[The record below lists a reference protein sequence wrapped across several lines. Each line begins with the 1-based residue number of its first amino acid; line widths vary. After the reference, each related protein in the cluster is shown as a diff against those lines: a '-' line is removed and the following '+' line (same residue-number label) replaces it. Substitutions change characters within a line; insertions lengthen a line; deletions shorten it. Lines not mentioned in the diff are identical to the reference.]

1 MSNSITPTE
10 KAQTMNLGGTMAF
23 VQATLQRFNSEVI
36 APLIPPQASA
46 DNKLADK
53 AFVNSSI
60 ATATATYRGN
70 YNLVSDLELT
80 VSATEQ
86 QIAAALATAISTA
99 DNNDYCYVAVPTADD
114 TPTEIA
120 RIDRYKHN
128 GTAWALEYTLN
139 NSGFT
144 AAEWAAI
151 QSGITSGLVA
161 KLTAL
166 PTLAELTLLLAA
178 KQDEIIDLSAL
189 GNGIGTC
196 ATAAST
202 TEKAVTL
209 QGYELKK
216 NGFVAVSFD
225 YDVPASATMN
235 INSKGAKAIV
245 HKGAAIQADVIKAGD
260 TAIFGYD
267 GTNYVLVSS
276 SSGDVSGTVTVSLV
290 PVVSGS
296 QYAASLLNGVT
307 VELWNV
313 SDNKTVET
321 KTWAGSQLSFTKVM
335 AAKTYKLKFSQKYGY
350 STPQDSQDFVLG
362 VGETYAVGT
371 VEYQADKYVLNVS
384 TNQSDHTDLAST
396 VIRVSAT
403 GISADGYLDFMGAQS
418 DVEVFVPKGA
428 TVTAACQSGQPSAV
442 SYLQTITVVAA
453 TNPEGDMPVAGSVT
467 ALYETEAVT
476 VALSADDGSDV
487 SAQQATVKDHSDS
500 SVIGTV
506 TSGQTLKIAFG
517 TSYDI
522 TVADIQSYETP
533 TFQTRTAAAAT
544 YTAELEW
551 IYKPIITG
559 YIILDQTTADPT
571 KKVIDEGGHTYSGY
585 QRPAVITAIRNA
597 SHRYVGTFA
606 NNKMTLKQLSDTNG
620 TMYADGTSAAADI
633 ATQGKDVFMR
643 LPFFFTRVSTYA
655 TNKIKIEFAFDPSQT
670 ATTTGSP
677 NGSGWKQWGGND
689 LIGAYEAFAA
699 SATNDG
705 TGGLYS
711 RSGVASSASISQ
723 ANFRTKARNRGT
735 GFTLVKWRHQ
745 NLMAILFYAYYG
757 HTNCQALCGTGS
769 NAYTKN
775 TGLKNSLGMADTTAS
790 NGNTD
795 SINFWGLENWWG
807 NKYEAVDNVVINT
820 GTWVITEDNGT
831 TRTPTGTVAAANAW
845 VYPSKFIIGD
855 HLDTIPA
862 TGETGGSDSQGYCDA
877 QYIAASDSRV
887 VFRSC
892 GDAHTDGGVA
902 CVFASHDS
910 AYSHAIRGSRLA
922 FTGTIEIS

>member
-36 APLIPPQASA
+36 APLIPAQASGS
-46 DNKLADK
+46 NQLADK

-86 QIAAALATAISTA
+86 QIVAALATAISTA
-99 DNNDYCYVAVPTADD
+99 DNNDYCYVQIPTADEK
-114 TPTEIA
+114 PTEIS

-350 STPQDSQDFVLG
+350 STPQDSQEFVLG

-403 GISADGYLDFMGAQS
+403 GISADGYLDFTGAQS

-428 TVTAACQSGQPSAV
+428 TVTAVCQSGQPSAV

-476 VALSADDGSDV
+476 VVLSADDGSDV

-506 TSGQTLKIAFG
+506 TSGQTLKVAFG

-522 TVADIQSYETP
+522 TVADIRGYNTP
-533 TFQTRTAAAAT
+533 TFSTRTAASAT

-551 IYKPIITG
+551 VYNPIKYAYVKI
-559 YIILDQTTADPT
+559 DQSQ
-571 KKVIDEGGHTYSGY
+571 SGD
-585 QRPAVITAIRNA
+585 TAIVTVSETQNGTAQTLNQSTGKHANA
-597 SHRYVGTFA
+597 ALQALRDSSHLYMGKFA
-606 NNKMTLKQLSDTNG
+606 SNKMTLRQLKDDDG
-620 TMYADGTSAAADI
+620 IKYLDGTTAKFDGTDGDHFLRI
-633 ATQGKDVFMR
+633 GE
-643 LPFFFTRVSTYA
+643 PFYIKRVSGSNSGNQVTYGIA
-655 TNKIKIEFAFDPSQT
+655 VGGQPDNTWKQII
-670 ATTTGSP
+670 SP
-677 NGSGWKQWGGND
+677 ND
-689 LIGAYEAFAA
+689 LLGVHEAYLESNKF
-699 SATNDG
+699 
-705 TGGLYS
+705 YS
-711 RSGVASSASISQ
+711 RSGVQSSA
-723 ANFRTKARNRGT
+723 NFNRDTAKTYARNRGT
-735 GFTLVKWRHQ
+735 GFTCVTWEWHCV
-745 NLMAILFYAYYG
+745 MALLFFAWYG
-757 HTNCQALCGTGS
+757 RTNAQAQCGTGS
-769 NAYTKN
+769 NSYTRTLGAKN
-775 TGLKNSLGMADTTAS
+775 ALGMTDTTAS

-795 SINFWGLENWWG
+795 DVKFWGIENWWG
-807 NKYEAVDNVVINT
+807 DKYEFIDNADANDLVWTITNTKTGATRNAGTAGNTNGWITKLMLSDNLDMIPTAV
-820 GTWVITEDNGT
+820 GGAET
-831 TRTPTGTVAAANAW
+831 T
-845 VYPSKFIIGD
+845 YFCD
-855 HLDTIPA
+855 YYYQA
-862 TGETGGSDSQGYCDA
+862 TGA
-877 QYIAASDSRV
+877 RV
-887 VFRSC
+887 VLRSY
-892 GDAHTDGGVA
+892 GDADAVGGVA
-902 CVFASHDS
+902 FVYANYGS
-910 AYSHAIRGSRLA
+910 AYTYAGIGSRLA
-922 FTGTIEIS
+922 FNGTIEIS

>member
-1 MSNSITPTE
+1 MNNGQELNSTVGHKDEMVSVEGMKSSIQKFKNEYIGIPNKTNAVMYTQAECDTYNAQLEGALDSVIPLTAEQAEAYNAAIEGASKEAGDTLSAAEAIAYNATLKDAISVDDVKTPAVPKKVKE
-10 KAQTMNLGGTMAF
+10 YVDESVGKSLGG
-23 VQATLQRFNSEVI
+23 VCS
-36 APLIPPQASA
+36 
-46 DNKLADK
+46 
-53 AFVNSSI
+53 
-60 ATATATYRGN
+60 
-70 YNLVSDLELT
+70 
-80 VSATEQ
+80 
-86 QIAAALATAISTA
+86 
-99 DNNDYCYVAVPTADD
+99 
-114 TPTEIA
+114 
-120 RIDRYKHN
+120 
-128 GTAWALEYTLN
+128 
-139 NSGFT
+139 T
-144 AAEWAAI
+144 AAETAAKEVTLS
-151 QSGITSGLVA
+151 QSFELVA
-161 KLTAL
+161 EET
-166 PTLAELTLLLAA
+166 
-178 KQDEIIDLSAL
+178 IIVKFENS
-189 GNGIGTC
+189 
-196 ATAAST
+196 
-202 TEKAVTL
+202 
-209 QGYELKK
+209 
-216 NGFVAVSFD
+216 
-225 YDVPASATMN
+225 VPASSTLN
-235 INSKGAKAIV
+235 VNNKGAKPLFYKGSAIV
-245 HKGAAIQADVIKAGD
+245 DDIIKAGD
-260 TAIFGYD
+260 SVILYYD
-267 GTNYVLVSS
+267 GTNFNVVGGGGSAS
-276 SSGDVSGTVTVSLV
+276 VDGTITVSLV

-350 STPQDSQDFVLG
+350 TTPQDSQEFVLG

-384 TNQSDHTDLAST
+384 TNQSDDTDLAST

-403 GISADGYLDFMGAQS
+403 GISADGYLDFTGAQS
-418 DVEVFVPKGA
+418 AVEVFVPKGA

-442 SYLQTITVVAA
+442 SYRQTLTVVAA

-476 VALSADDGSDV
+476 VVLSADDGSDV

-533 TFQTRTAAAAT
+533 TFQTRTAASVT

-559 YIILDQTTADPT
+559 YIILDQTTSDPT
-571 KKVIDEGGHTYSGY
+571 KKVIDESGHTYSGY

-606 NNKMTLKQLSDTNG
+606 NNKMTLKQLSDTDG
-620 TMYADGTSAAADI
+620 TKYANGTSAATDI

-643 LPFFFTRVSTYA
+643 LPYFFTRVSTYA

-670 ATTTGSP
+670 ATSTGSP

-689 LIGAYEAFAA
+689 LIGAYEAAA
-699 SATNDG
+699 GSATNDG

-711 RSGVASSASISQ
+711 QSGVASSASISQ

-769 NAYTKN
+769 NNYTKN
-775 TGLKNSLGMADTTAS
+775 TGLKNSLGMADTTSS

-845 VYPSKFIIGD
+845 IYPSKFIIGD

-887 VFRSC
+887 VFRSSNVANS
-892 GDAHTDGGVA
+892 GGGVA
-902 CVFASHDS
+902 CVNADNDS
-910 AYSHAIRGSRLA
+910 AYTNANVGSRLA

>member
-36 APLIPPQASA
+36 APLIPAQASG
-46 DNKLADK
+46 NNQLADK

-86 QIAAALATAISTA
+86 QIVAALATAISTA

-225 YDVPASATMN
+225 YDVPAGATMN

-276 SSGDVSGTVTVSLV
+276 SSGDVSGTITVNLV

-350 STPQDSQDFVLG
+350 STPQDSQEFVLG
-362 VGETYAVGT
+362 VGETYNVGT
-371 VEYQADKYVLNVS
+371 IEYTADKYVLNVS

-403 GISADGYLDFMGAQS
+403 GISADGYLDFTGAQT
-418 DVEVFVPKGA
+418 DVEVLVPKG
-428 TVTAACQSGQPSAV
+428 TTPTAACSSGQPSANN
-442 SYLQTITVVAA
+442 YKQTITVVAA
-453 TNPEGDMPVAGSVT
+453 TNPSDSTPTTGSIT
-467 ALYETEAVT
+467 AIYETEILT
-476 VALSADDGSDV
+476 VSITKDSGSGDM
-487 SAQQATVKDHSDS
+487 STPTITVKNGNTT
-500 SVIGTV
+500 IGTLHNGD
-506 TSGQTLKIAFG
+506 SLKIAYSINYVCTASQLDGYSAPASVTKNWANTTAKSLTFLYEEETGVVDLGLPSGTKWAIGNIIKVGSKYKIGAETDYGAYVSFG
-517 TSYDI
+517 NVTPHFSANGSTFDDGYDWGTANTGPYASTPGAAISGAQTTGASYAANSGYD
-522 TVADIQSYETP
+522 AARQLLGGKWRMP
-533 TFQTRTAAAAT
+533 TAAECKELNDNCTSAWVTKNGVAGREFTSNINGAKVFFPAAGDG
-544 YTAELEW
+544 YGASLINRGSYGYYW
-551 IYKPIITG
+551 SSSLISADYGYNLYFNSGGVNPQNNIY
-559 YIILDQTTADPT
+559 
-571 KKVIDEGGHTYSGY
+571 
-585 QRPAVITAIRNA
+585 
-597 SHRYVGTFA
+597 RYVGF
-606 NNKMTLKQLSDTNG
+606 S
-620 TMYADGTSAAADI
+620 
-633 ATQGKDVFMR
+633 VR
-643 LPFFFTRVSTYA
+643 
-655 TNKIKIEFAFDPSQT
+655 
-670 ATTTGSP
+670 
-677 NGSGWKQWGGND
+677 
-689 LIGAYEAFAA
+689 
-699 SATNDG
+699 
-705 TGGLYS
+705 
-711 RSGVASSASISQ
+711 
-723 ANFRTKARNRGT
+723 
-735 GFTLVKWRHQ
+735 
-745 NLMAILFYAYYG
+745 
-757 HTNCQALCGTGS
+757 
-769 NAYTKN
+769 
-775 TGLKNSLGMADTTAS
+775 
-790 NGNTD
+790 
-795 SINFWGLENWWG
+795 
-807 NKYEAVDNVVINT
+807 AV
-820 GTWVITEDNGT
+820 
-831 TRTPTGTVAAANAW
+831 
-845 VYPSKFIIGD
+845 
-855 HLDTIPA
+855 
-862 TGETGGSDSQGYCDA
+862 Q
-877 QYIAASDSRV
+877 
-887 VFRSC
+887 
-892 GDAHTDGGVA
+892 
-902 CVFASHDS
+902 
-910 AYSHAIRGSRLA
+910 
-922 FTGTIEIS
+922 

>member
-36 APLIPPQASA
+36 APLIPAQASGS
-46 DNKLADK
+46 NQLADK

-86 QIAAALATAISTA
+86 QIVAALATAISTA

-151 QSGITSGLVA
+151 QS
-161 KLTAL
+161 
-166 PTLAELTLLLAA
+166 
-178 KQDEIIDLSAL
+178 SAL

-235 INSKGAKAIV
+235 INSKGAKAIY

-276 SSGDVSGTVTVSLV
+276 SSSDVSGTVTVSLV

-350 STPQDSQDFVLG
+350 STPQDSQEFVLG

-384 TNQSDHTDLAST
+384 TNQSDDTDLAST

-403 GISADGYLDFMGAQS
+403 GISADGYLDFTGAQS
-418 DVEVFVPKGA
+418 AVEVFVPKGA
-428 TVTAACQSGQPSAV
+428 TVTAVCQSGQPSAV

-476 VALSADDGSDV
+476 VVLSADDGSDV

-506 TSGQTLKIAFG
+506 TSGQTLKVAFG

-533 TFQTRTAAAAT
+533 TFQTRTAASAT
-544 YTAELEW
+544 YTAEMEW

-655 TNKIKIEFAFDPSQT
+655 TDKIKIEFAFDPSQT

-689 LIGAYEAFAA
+689 LIGAYEAAA
-699 SATNDG
+699 GSATNDG
-705 TGGLYS
+705 SGGLFS
-711 RSGVASSASISQ
+711 QSGVASSASISQ

-769 NAYTKN
+769 NDYTKN
-775 TGLKNSLGMADTTAS
+775 TGLKNALGMADTTAA

-855 HLDTIPA
+855 DLDTIPA
-862 TGETGGSDSQGYCDA
+862 TGQTGGSDSQGYCDA
-877 QYIAASDSRV
+877 QYIGASASRV

-892 GDAHTDGGVA
+892 YYVHTYGGVA
-902 CVFASHDS
+902 FVS
-910 AYSHAIRGSRLA
+910 AHYHSADTYAYIGSRLA